1 MEPAPVKYSLEGD
14 AMRLS
19 RSFAIAASTL
29 ALAAGGAFAG
39 DAYHSYE
46 QGGPELLSDAQS
58 PPEEYSMESPAEY
71 SMESPEYS
79 AQAPEY
85 EVYEVYMVPAEI
97 VLIPI
102 EPREGPI
109 SGDELG

>member
-1 MEPAPVKYSLEGD
+1 
-14 AMRLS
+14 MRPS
-19 RSFAIAASTL
+19 KSFAMAASTL
-29 ALAAGGAFAG
+29 ALATGAAFAG
-39 DAYHSYE
+39 EAPLSHQSDPMGYQPYQSYE

-58 PPEEYSMESPAEY
+58 PREEY

-85 EVYEVYMVPAEI
+85 EVYEVYRVPAEI

>member
-1 MEPAPVKYSLEGD
+1 
-14 AMRLS
+14 MRLTKS
-19 RSFAIAASTL
+19 LAIAISTF
-29 ALAAGGAFAG
+29 ALGTGAAFAG
-39 DAYHSYE
+39 GDTMSHEAYQSYE
-46 QGGPELLSDAQS
+46 QGGPELLSDAQ
-58 PPEEYSMESPAEY
+58 PEPMDSLDYQY
-71 SMESPEYS
+71 F
-79 AQAPEY
+79 AQPQEY

>member
-1 MEPAPVKYSLEGD
+1 
-14 AMRLS
+14 MRLS
-19 RSFAIAASTL
+19 KSLAIAASTL
-29 ALAAGGAFAG
+29 ALATGAAFAG
-39 DAYHSYE
+39 EAPLSHQSDPMGYQPYQSYE
-46 QGGPELLSDAQS
+46 QGGPELLSDAQEPMDS
-58 PPEEYSMESPAEY
+58 MDREYF
-71 SMESPEYS
+71 
-79 AQAPEY
+79 AQPQEY

>member
-1 MEPAPVKYSLEGD
+1 
-14 AMRLS
+14 
-19 RSFAIAASTL
+19 
-29 ALAAGGAFAG
+29 
-39 DAYHSYE
+39 
-46 QGGPELLSDAQS
+46 
-58 PPEEYSMESPAEY
+58 
-71 SMESPEYS
+71 MESPEYS

>member
-1 MEPAPVKYSLEGD
+1 
-14 AMRLS
+14 MRLS
-19 RSFAIAASTL
+19 KSLAIAASTL
-29 ALAAGGAFAG
+29 ALATGAAFAG
-39 DAYHSYE
+39 EAPLSHQSDPMGYQPYQSYE

-58 PPEEYSMESPAEY
+58 PREEYSIESPEEY

-85 EVYEVYMVPAEI
+85 EMYEVYMVPAEV

>member
-1 MEPAPVKYSLEGD
+1 
-14 AMRLS
+14 MRLS
-19 RSFAIAASTL
+19 KSFAIAASTL
-29 ALAAGGAFAG
+29 ALATGAAFAG
-39 DAYHSYE
+39 EAPLSHQSDPMGYQPYQSYE
-46 QGGPELLSDAQS
+46 QGGPELLSDAES
-58 PPEEYSMESPAEY
+58 PREQYSMESQ
-71 SMESPEYS
+71 EYS

>member
-1 MEPAPVKYSLEGD
+1 
-14 AMRLS
+14 MRLS
-19 RSFAIAASTL
+19 KSLAIAASTL
-29 ALAAGGAFAG
+29 ALATGAAFAG
-39 DAYHSYE
+39 EAPLSHQSDPMGYQPYQSYE

-58 PPEEYSMESPAEY
+58 PREEYSIESPEEY

-85 EVYEVYMVPAEI
+85 EVYMLPAEI

>member
-1 MEPAPVKYSLEGD
+1 
-14 AMRLS
+14 MRLS
-19 RSFAIAASTL
+19 KSLAAITASTL
-29 ALAAGGAFAG
+29 ALAAGAAFAG
-39 DAYHSYE
+39 EAPLSHQSDPMGYQPYQSYE
-46 QGGPELLSDAQS
+46 QSGPELLSDAQS
-58 PPEEYSMESPAEY
+58 PREEYSMESPEEY

-79 AQAPEY
+79 AQAPE
-85 EVYEVYMVPAEI
+85 YEVYMVPAEI

>member
-1 MEPAPVKYSLEGD
+1 
-14 AMRLS
+14 MRLS
-19 RSFAIAASTL
+19 KSLAIAASTL
-29 ALAAGGAFAG
+29 ALATGAAFAG
-39 DAYHSYE
+39 EAPLSHQSDPMGYQPYQSYE
-46 QGGPELLSDAQS
+46 QGGPELLSDA
-58 PPEEYSMESPAEY
+58 ESPREEY

>member
-1 MEPAPVKYSLEGD
+1 
-14 AMRLS
+14 MRLS
-19 RSFAIAASTL
+19 KSLAIAASTL
-29 ALAAGGAFAG
+29 ALATGAAFAG
-39 DAYHSYE
+39 EAPLSHQSDSMGYQPYQSYE
-46 QGGPELLSDAQS
+46 PG
-58 PPEEYSMESPAEY
+58 EYSMESPD
-71 SMESPEYS
+71 YS
-79 AQAPEY
+79 AQAPDY

>member
-1 MEPAPVKYSLEGD
+1 
-14 AMRLS
+14 MRLGQS
-19 RSFAIAASTL
+19 LAIAASTL
-29 ALAAGGAFAG
+29 ALATGAAFAG
-39 DAYHSYE
+39 DSYRSYE
-46 QGGPELLSDAQS
+46 QGGPELLS
-58 PPEEYSMESPAEY
+58 E
-71 SMESPEYS
+71 
-79 AQAPEY
+79 AQADSQPMDTLDYEYFAQPQEY

>member
-1 MEPAPVKYSLEGD
+1 
-14 AMRLS
+14 MRLS
-19 RSFAIAASTL
+19 KSLAIAASTL
-29 ALAAGGAFAG
+29 ALATGAAFAG
-39 DAYHSYE
+39 DAYPSYE
-46 QGGPELLSDAQS
+46 QGAPVLLSDAQS
-58 PPEEYSMESPAEY
+58 PPEEY

>member
-1 MEPAPVKYSLEGD
+1 
-14 AMRLS
+14 MRLS
-19 RSFAIAASTL
+19 KSLAAIAACTL
-29 ALAAGGAFAG
+29 ALAAGAAFAG

-46 QGGPELLSDAQS
+46 QGGPEL
-58 PPEEYSMESPAEY
+58 
-71 SMESPEYS
+71 MESPEYS

-85 EVYEVYMVPAEI
+85 EVYEVYMVPAEEI

>member
-1 MEPAPVKYSLEGD
+1 MRFTKSL
-14 AMRLS
+14 AV
-19 RSFAIAASTL
+19 AASAL
-29 ALAAGGAFAG
+29 ALATGAAFAG
-39 DAYHSYE
+39 EAPLTDQSAPMGYQPYAYSSYE
-46 QGGPELLSDAQS
+46 QGGPELLSDAQEPS
-58 PPEEYSMESPAEY
+58 DSMDQEYF
-71 SMESPEYS
+71 
-79 AQAPEY
+79 AQPQEY

>member
-1 MEPAPVKYSLEGD
+1 
-14 AMRLS
+14 MRLTKS
-19 RSFAIAASTL
+19 LAIAASTL
-29 ALAAGGAFAG
+29 ALATGAAFAG
-39 DAYHSYE
+39 DGSLSHQSHPMGDEPSVYHSYE
-46 QGGPELLSDAQS
+46 EGGPELLSDA
-58 PPEEYSMESPAEY
+58 ELAREEY

>member
-1 MEPAPVKYSLEGD
+1 
-14 AMRLS
+14 MRLS
-19 RSFAIAASTL
+19 KSLAIAASTL
-29 ALAAGGAFAG
+29 ALATDAAFAG
-39 DAYHSYE
+39 EAPLSHQSDPMGYQPYQSYE
-46 QGGPELLSDAQS
+46 QGGPELLSDA
-58 PPEEYSMESPAEY
+58 ESPREEY

>member
-1 MEPAPVKYSLEGD
+1 
-14 AMRLS
+14 MRLS
-19 RSFAIAASTL
+19 KSFAIAASTL
-29 ALAAGGAFAG
+29 ALATGAAFAG
-39 DAYHSYE
+39 EAPLSHQSDPMGYQPYQSYE
-46 QGGPELLSDAQS
+46 QGGPELLSDA
-58 PPEEYSMESPAEY
+58 ESPREEY

>member
-1 MEPAPVKYSLEGD
+1 
-14 AMRLS
+14 MRFAKALLS
-19 RSFAIAASTL
+19 AASAL
-29 ALAAGGAFAG
+29 ALSTAFAG
-39 DAYHSYE
+39 EAPLPHESDAMDYQSYQSYE
-46 QGGPELLSDAQS
+46 QGGPELLSDVQS
-58 PPEEYSMESPAEY
+58 AREEY

-102 EPREGPI
+102 DQPREGPI

>member
-1 MEPAPVKYSLEGD
+1 
-14 AMRLS
+14 MRLS
-19 RSFAIAASTL
+19 KSLAAIAASTL
-29 ALAAGGAFAG
+29 ALAAGAAFGG

-46 QGGPELLSDAQS
+46 QGGPELLSDA
-58 PPEEYSMESPAEY
+58 ESPREEY

-85 EVYEVYMVPAEI
+85 EVYEVYMVPAEEI

>member
-1 MEPAPVKYSLEGD
+1 M
-14 AMRLS
+14 
-19 RSFAIAASTL
+19 
-29 ALAAGGAFAG
+29 
-39 DAYHSYE
+39 
-46 QGGPELLSDAQS
+46 
-58 PPEEYSMESPAEY
+58 
-71 SMESPEYS
+71 EYS

-85 EVYEVYMVPAEI
+85 EMYEVYMVPAEEI

>member
-1 MEPAPVKYSLEGD
+1 
-14 AMRLS
+14 MRLTKS
-19 RSFAIAASTL
+19 LAIAASTL
-29 ALAAGGAFAG
+29 ALAAGAAFAG
-39 DAYHSYE
+39 DSYHSYE
-46 QGGPELLSDAQS
+46 QGGPELLSDAQTE
-58 PPEEYSMESPAEY
+58 PMESLDREY
-71 SMESPEYS
+71 F
-79 AQAPEY
+79 AQPQEY

>member
-1 MEPAPVKYSLEGD
+1 
-14 AMRLS
+14 MRLS
-19 RSFAIAASTL
+19 KSLAIAASTL
-29 ALAAGGAFAG
+29 ALATGAAFAG
-39 DAYHSYE
+39 DSYRSYE
-46 QGGPELLSDAQS
+46 QGGPELLSDAQPMDS
-58 PPEEYSMESPAEY
+58 LDYEYF
-71 SMESPEYS
+71 
-79 AQAPEY
+79 AQSQEY

>member
-1 MEPAPVKYSLEGD
+1 
-14 AMRLS
+14 MRLS
-19 RSFAIAASTL
+19 KSLAIAASTL
-29 ALAAGGAFAG
+29 ALATGAAFAG
-39 DAYHSYE
+39 EAPLSHQSDPMGYQPYQSYE
-46 QGGPELLSDAQS
+46 QSGPELLSDAQS
-58 PPEEYSMESPAEY
+58 PREEY

-79 AQAPEY
+79 AQAPE
-85 EVYEVYMVPAEI
+85 YEVYMVPAEI

>member
-1 MEPAPVKYSLEGD
+1 
-14 AMRLS
+14 MRLS
-19 RSFAIAASTL
+19 KSLAIAASTL
-29 ALAAGGAFAG
+29 ALATGAAFAG
-39 DAYHSYE
+39 EAPLSHQSDPMGYQPYQSYE
-46 QGGPELLSDAQS
+46 QGGPELLSDA
-58 PPEEYSMESPAEY
+58 ESPREEY

-97 VLIPI
+97 VLIPS

>member
-1 MEPAPVKYSLEGD
+1 
-14 AMRLS
+14 MRLS
-19 RSFAIAASTL
+19 KSLAIAASTL
-29 ALAAGGAFAG
+29 ALATGAAFAG
-39 DAYHSYE
+39 EAPLSQQSDPMGYQPYQSYE

-58 PPEEYSMESPAEY
+58 PREEY